1 MTIRTAL
8 QQLARRCLLA
18 PLVLALACS
27 MALPARADTI
37 TTPMILTKTI
47 AAMPSCLSYQ
57 VKGICFFL

>member
-27 MALPARADTI
+27 MAVPARA
-37 TTPMILTKTI
+37 LASRK
-47 AAMPSCLSYQ
+47 
-57 VKGICFFL
+57 